1 MLCLL
6 AIETAIRADIEQT
19 SVRSHLMTKNV
30 ARLGAQPR
38 PDRERTPGMSRAHR
52 CALLAG
58 LIAVCGATQA
68 VGQSACKPV
77 FTVKEV
83 RFSPMRQLQRIWTA
97 RLDVDAS
104 RCATSSGR
112 FDINFIRLKETAP
125 DLPFT
130 EHFTWGAGEIEVSVD
145 FWADEAVLAY
155 SIGAIAPCPCRD

>member
-1 MLCLL
+1 M
-6 AIETAIRADIEQT
+6 
-19 SVRSHLMTKNV
+19 SKNVVRPGVRPSHLY
-30 ARLGAQPR
+30 
-38 PDRERTPGMSRAHR
+38 
-52 CALLAG
+52 ALLAG

-68 VGQSACKPV
+68 VAESACKPV
-77 FTVKEV
+77 FTVKEI

-130 EHFTWGAGEIEVSVD
+130 EHFTWGPGEIEVSVD